1 MDAPEDAH
9 DRLAEL
15 VKTRRKGQGLSVSA
29 AARAAAINRDTWTDF
44 ENGTR
49 RLREYNYAGIER
61 ALDWGP
67 GSIDSILAGG
77 DPKPMGDQPPRPAT
91 GDDELVE
98 EIERIRGLPISARA
112 RLSMIEA
119 LVAAHEEALAE
130 NRRQPGHRGA
140 GRPRSA

>member
-1 MDAPEDAH
+1 MMLGMDAPDAH
-9 DRLAEL
+9 HRLTEL
-15 VKTRRKGQGLSVSA
+15 VKNRRKGQRLSLSA
-29 AARAAAINRDTWTDF
+29 AARAAGINRDTWTDF

-61 ALDWGP
+61 ALDWEP

-77 DPKPMGDQPPRPAT
+77 DPKPMKGRPQHAMP

-98 EIERIRGLPISARA
+98 EIERIRNLPISARA
-112 RLSMIEA
+112 RLGMIEA

-130 NRRQPGHRGA
+130 GQQQTRGS
-140 GRPRSA
+140 RSA